1 MSAITPAATF
11 GMSSTE
17 EIPGELIYGRYG
29 NPSRNSVEAIL
40 ARLEG
45 AEHAMCFSSGNC
57 G

>member
-45 AEHAMCFSSGNC
+45 AEHTMCFSSGNC